1 MIFNANPFQDLLNSS
16 IQKDI
21 ISSMNPQI
29 RAKHSAV
36 PVIERYI
43 QTIPFIN
50 APPSN
55 YSINAYADYQTV
67 KEHFCSFW
75 KRELGLSYA
84 DIVELEKVFDRTPT
98 TISQFTSNS
107 PYIILNDKRVISVQG
122 MENALFDTLDLKH

>member
-122 MENALFDTLDLKH
+122 MENALFDTLALKH